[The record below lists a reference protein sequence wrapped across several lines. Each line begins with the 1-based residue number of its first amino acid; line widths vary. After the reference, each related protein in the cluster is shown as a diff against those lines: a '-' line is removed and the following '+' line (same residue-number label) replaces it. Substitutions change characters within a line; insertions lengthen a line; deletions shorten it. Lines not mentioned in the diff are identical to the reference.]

1 MNKRRIR
8 IGIIALAMAGLLAT
22 VVYAANLKP
31 GTKAPNFTLPTID
44 GKTFTMSDC
53 FKKAA
58 RKVVIL
64 DLWAA
69 YCPPCRDEI
78 PYLIDLDKKYQKR
91 GLKIVGVALDSDKKK
106 VTTFVKDKGMKY
118 TVPLDPNGTVVG
130 SPYKLARIPV
140 TYVIDKKGVIRFV
153 HTGFPRDKAQ
163 QKKEASKIEGE
174 VKKLLAEK

>member
-8 IGIIALAMAGLLAT
+8 VGVIALALAGLLAT

-31 GTKAPNFTLPTID
+31 GTKAPDFTLPTLN

-53 FKKAA
+53 FNKAA

-78 PYLIDLDKKYQKR
+78 PYLVDMDKKYRKK
-91 GLKIVGVALDSDKKK
+91 GLKIVGVALDKDKRK
-106 VTTFVKDKGMKY
+106 VEKFVKDKKMKY
-118 TVPLDPNGTVVG
+118 TVPLDPNATKVG

-153 HTGFPRDKAQ
+153 HAGFPRNKAQ
-163 QKKEASKIEGE
+163 QRKQAAKIEGE

>member
-1 MNKRRIR
+1 
-8 IGIIALAMAGLLAT
+8 MAGLLAT
-22 VVYAANLKP
+22 VAYAANLKP
-31 GTKAPNFTLPTID
+31 GTKSPNFTLPTVD

-64 DLWAA
+64 DLWAVF
-69 YCPPCRDEI
+69 CPPCRDEI
-78 PYLIDLDKKYQKR
+78 PYLVEMDKKYRKK
-91 GLKIVGVALDSDKKK
+91 GLMVVGVALDPDKKK
-106 VTTFVKDKGMKY
+106 VEKFVKDKKMKY
-118 TVPLDPNGTVVG
+118 TVPLDPNATKVG
-130 SPYKLARIPV
+130 SPYKLATIPV

-163 QKKEASKIEGE
+163 QKKEAAKIESE